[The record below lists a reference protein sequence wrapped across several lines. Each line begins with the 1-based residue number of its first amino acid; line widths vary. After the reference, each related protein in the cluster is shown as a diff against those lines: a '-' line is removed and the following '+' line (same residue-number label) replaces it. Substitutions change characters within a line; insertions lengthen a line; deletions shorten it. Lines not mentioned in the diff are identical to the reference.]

1 MKFNDLLNKWLTE
14 KQLYEVKRRTFLRYA
29 EVIRAHVSPILGDYD
44 VEEISA
50 SVLNGFQRDKL
61 TRGNLKTG
69 EPLSPN
75 TVRNVISIVKN
86 ALEYGRKEYSLSI
99 VDFSKVSAVK
109 FQERPIAVFT
119 KDEQKKIEA
128 AVLGSKKDNHYGVI
142 LCLYTGLRLG
152 ELLALTWNDVNFA
165 TATITVDKT
174 GYYLK
179 DGSGAYKKQVD
190 TPKTSSSQRI
200 IPVPR
205 PVLSQLRKIKRR
217 SRSEFLI
224 STKSLERVSN
234 RSYQTTYGRI
244 LKAARVEYRKFHV
257 LRHTFATRAL
267 ECGMDIKS
275 LSEIMGHK
283 SPIITMNRYV
293 HSLMSTKQRM
303 INVLAKN
310 LILNNKKE
318 RLLI

>member
-1 MKFNDLLNKWLTE
+1 MNFNDLLNKWLTE

-29 EVIRAHVSPILGDYD
+29 EVIRAHVSPFLGEYD
-44 VEEISA
+44 VEEITA
-50 SVLNGFQRDKL
+50 SVLNEFQRDKL

-75 TVRNVISIVKN
+75 TVRNVVSIVKN
-86 ALEYGRKEYSLSI
+86 ALEYGRKEYSLSV

-109 FQERPIAVFT
+109 FQEKPIAVFT

-128 AVLGSKKDNHYGVI
+128 AVLRSKKDNHYGVI

-174 GYYLK
+174 SYYLK

-190 TPKTSSSQRI
+190 TPKTRSSQRI

-244 LKAARVEYRKFHV
+244 LKSARVEYRKFHV

-293 HSLMSTKQRM
+293 HSLMSTKQKM

>member
-152 ELLALTWNDVNFA
+152 FWRRGCSRVGGFWGLSAVGGVWLFGSCVSFSAVLLFGAWSAWFIFCFYFTALVVCLFFFVVAVAFYRDFCR
-165 TATITVDKT
+165 
-174 GYYLK
+174 
-179 DGSGAYKKQVD
+179 Q
-190 TPKTSSSQRI
+190 
-200 IPVPR
+200 
-205 PVLSQLRKIKRR
+205 
-217 SRSEFLI
+217 
-224 STKSLERVSN
+224 
-234 RSYQTTYGRI
+234 
-244 LKAARVEYRKFHV
+244 KAASACAADFWV
-257 LRHTFATRAL
+257 
-267 ECGMDIKS
+267 
-275 LSEIMGHK
+275 
-283 SPIITMNRYV
+283 
-293 HSLMSTKQRM
+293 
-303 INVLAKN
+303 
-310 LILNNKKE
+310 
-318 RLLI
+318 